1 MAAHVTILPPRALIG
16 SETTAVQFLEEACS
30 PLSPFDIDL
39 ADVETFLP
47 TTPTVFIQIARAAY
61 RLREL
66 HDRLAAAC
74 LCSNEEFLYIPH
86 LTIVK
91 METEQQTRAAY
102 AVAKERWAQYRGPR
116 RVRLEEVTFVREDIA
131 SWQDVAPI
139 PLGRSLLSHP

>member
-1 MAAHVTILPPRALIG
+1 MAAHVTILPPRRLTG
-16 SETTAVQFLEEACS
+16 SETSAVQFLEEACS
-30 PLSPFDIDL
+30 PVSPFDIDL

-66 HDRLAAAC
+66 HDRIGSTC

-91 METEQQTRAAY
+91 METEQQTREAY
-102 AVAKERWAQYRGPR
+102 AVARERWAHYDGPR
-116 RVRLEEVTFVREDIA
+116 RVRLEEVTFVREDI
-131 SWQDVAPI
+131 SCWQDVAPI
-139 PLGRSLLSHP
+139 PLGRSLLSRP